1 MPLRK
6 YYLVGDGTAI
16 DMRQK
21 LAREKMIRSV
31 SITSSGENVGS
42 MKSNYIC
49 EVRKSPRAPEYEVHY
64 VKTKKDGIQLK
75 KRAVRRPPDKDGG
88 SNRTLPSEDGEKI
101 ESETTNQENDDM
113 VGLRVI
119 ACNKQDGL
127 YYPGYVSHTPESAY
141 AIVNFNTHKRQKVRT
156 QMIIPMSGAIA
167 RPELAPGD
175 FVLVRVFYQTMKSEC
190 FVPAIVE
197 VTPEDF
203 RHHAKFY
210 SVLLYNGQRE
220 TTMRKFIVKI
230 GKARFE
236 MAIKYITHVQQ
247 QRILR
252 QESALSES
260 SSLPSPQSQRSKRSE
275 DDASS
280 TRSSQSGR
288 GRRKKEKITK
298 KLVHKKEE
306 SKAKKR
312 RKSRSRS
319 RSQSSKSS
327 RSRSHSRSSSSSR
340 SRSRSQSSRSQSERS
355 KSRSDS
361 SRSRSR
367 SSERSGS
374 SRTKSV
380 SSRSRSRSSER
391 SGSSRT
397 KSVSSRSRSQSSER
411 SGRSRTRSVSSRSRS
426 RSSSSSTVRS
436 KSSVKMSRPKS
447 AAPPRSRSSDKSSRS
462 RSRSRSQGSDRSKGS
477 STPRAR
483 SPYDRPR
490 RPTPS
495 AHRKTPHVRTDSVL
509 GSADVTRKDIYNE
522 PLSEQSHSTK
532 MSKLVN
538 VDEKDEVIQALQ
550 YQLEKQKRKQLR
562 QERRLVRQARKIN
575 KIRRKIRDSD
585 VSHNESG
592 QSSHTD
598 RSDRT
603 KSRRSSSSDTDTS
616 PQRRKG
622 SPDGTSYGESPDL
635 QSQRRSSPGL
645 RMNQEVLARWRDDGW
660 FYRGCVVADGK
671 DQKYVIR
678 DCTGYME
685 TILRDDILTDT
696 EHRFDAIQPED
707 HVIGLH
713 PKYVFSYA
721 PAEVLGTYANSSVK
735 VEFFD
740 GNISELTSEEVYK
753 ISKAKYE
760 QVVEY
765 IKRCEKNL
773 IGLSVV
779 ARDDDT
785 GLYKLAVVDSRVGL
799 GQQYYIKWLDGD
811 MSKQNAN
818 HIFEVGKR
826 QTRHED
832 WSHVLAPVSQHSMT
846 FMPAEVIQS
855 NPFVV
860 QFCNGKRS
868 SDATFDQCFWLSKE
882 YYSNAR
888 GYLMD
893 MKYRK
898 LTDDIH
904 SHRDRE

>member
-306 SKAKKR
+306 SKAKKSR

-340 SRSRSQSSRSQSERS
+340 S
-355 KSRSDS
+355 
-361 SRSRSR
+361 
-367 SSERSGS
+367 
-374 SRTKSV
+374 
-380 SSRSRSRSSER
+380 
-391 SGSSRT
+391 
-397 KSVSSRSRSQSSER
+397 
-411 SGRSRTRSVSSRSRS
+411 
-426 RSSSSSTVRS
+426 
-436 KSSVKMSRPKS
+436 
-447 AAPPRSRSSDKSSRS
+447 RSRSSDKSSRS

>member
-340 SRSRSQSSRSQSERS
+340 S
-355 KSRSDS
+355 
-361 SRSRSR
+361 
-367 SSERSGS
+367 
-374 SRTKSV
+374 
-380 SSRSRSRSSER
+380 
-391 SGSSRT
+391 
-397 KSVSSRSRSQSSER
+397 
-411 SGRSRTRSVSSRSRS
+411 
-426 RSSSSSTVRS
+426 
-436 KSSVKMSRPKS
+436 
-447 AAPPRSRSSDKSSRS
+447 RSRSSDKSSRS

>member
-340 SRSRSQSSRSQSERS
+340 
-355 KSRSDS
+355 
-361 SRSRSR
+361 
-367 SSERSGS
+367 
-374 SRTKSV
+374 
-380 SSRSRSRSSER
+380 
-391 SGSSRT
+391 
-397 KSVSSRSRSQSSER
+397 
-411 SGRSRTRSVSSRSRS
+411 SRSRS